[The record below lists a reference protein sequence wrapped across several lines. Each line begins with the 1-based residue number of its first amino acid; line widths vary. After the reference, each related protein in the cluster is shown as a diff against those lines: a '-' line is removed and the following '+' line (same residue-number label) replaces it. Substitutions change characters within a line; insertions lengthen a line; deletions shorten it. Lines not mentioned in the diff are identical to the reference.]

1 MYIAYTIYI
10 YTYILKLL
18 NSLMSISLQ
27 CGLIKNRQACCK
39 KSETLFFILTFKSEN
54 LNYEGVVIY
63 NVTIE
68 GSDKTS

>member
-27 CGLIKNRQACCK
+27 CGLIKNRHFGKLVAK
-39 KSETLFFILTFKSEN
+39 KARHYFLF
-54 LNYEGVVIY
+54 
-63 NVTIE
+63 
-68 GSDKTS
+68 